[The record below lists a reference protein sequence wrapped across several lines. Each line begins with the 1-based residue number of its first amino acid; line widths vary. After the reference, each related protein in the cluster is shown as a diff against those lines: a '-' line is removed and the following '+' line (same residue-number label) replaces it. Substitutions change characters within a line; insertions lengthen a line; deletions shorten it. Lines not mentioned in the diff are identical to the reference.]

1 MSAASGG
8 TASAGIGG
16 ALQPASET
24 LWTLLRYF
32 AIGRVILAALLLL
45 FVTLDTLSSL
55 IDRLGNRPL
64 FAAAALAYLL
74 LSLGFAATASFWRR
88 AFETQFIGQVI
99 TDLALLTLLMHAAGG
114 PGSGIGVLLVAAVGG
129 AAVLATPLMAAFFA
143 ATATLLILG
152 ESIWRALGDAP
163 TDTASLV
170 PAALVSGACFVTA
183 ALINRLAV
191 RLAAQEALARQ
202 RGADLRSQLAITQ
215 LVISELPQGVV
226 VLDAQGRVRTMNRSA
241 QQILGATGP
250 WPIIEQL
257 ARLHSRLEREA
268 RDGHGVPAG
277 SAGKVVRSAAEP
289 EPDTGTA
296 GEPVAIPATGTAR
309 TDADSVELSLDP
321 GSGNASEG
329 AGGHRVRVRFL
340 RPQTT
345 AQSDTVLVIE
355 DQQEV
360 EERAR
365 QLKLASMGRLSA
377 SIAHEIRNPLA
388 AIRYANGLLAEQVA
402 QPAQQRLA
410 RIIEDN
416 SVRIDRI
423 VEDVLSIARRE
434 RPTLERID
442 VERFLE
448 TLVAEFVTLSG
459 APRARI
465 EVIVET
471 DEALEFDARHLRL
484 VLVNLMTNALR
495 YATNADG
502 ALCLQW
508 RRGPGDRLEFRVA
521 DDGPGLPAEML
532 EHAFEPFFT
541 TEARGTGLGLYLARE
556 FCVANQA
563 ALRYERGAPGERR
576 GGAFVIVPR
585 SAEAK

>member
-1 MSAASGG
+1 M
-8 TASAGIGG
+8 
-16 ALQPASET
+16 QPASDT

-32 AIGRVILAALLLL
+32 AISRVILAALLLL
-45 FVTLDTLSSL
+45 FVTLDNLSSL
-55 IDRLGNRPL
+55 IDRLGDRPMFAAVAL
-64 FAAAALAYLL
+64 AYLALALVFAAAA
-74 LSLGFAATASFWRR
+74 SVWRR
-88 AFETQFIGQVI
+88 GFDAQFIGQIVA
-99 TDLALLTLLMHAAGG
+99 DLSLLTLLMHAAGG
-114 PGSGIGVLLVAAVGG
+114 PGSGIGVLLVAGVGG

-152 ESIWRALGDAP
+152 ESVWRALGSEPMDA
-163 TDTASLV
+163 ANFV
-170 PAALVSGACFVTA
+170 PAALLSGGCFVTA
-183 ALINRLAV
+183 ALINRLAI

-226 VLDAQGRVRTMNRSA
+226 VLDAQGRVRAMNRSA
-241 QQILGATGP
+241 QEILGRTGP
-250 WPIIEQL
+250 WPVIEQL
-257 ARLHSRLEREA
+257 ARAHSA
-268 RDGHGVPAG
+268 R
-277 SAGKVVRSAAEP
+277 K
-289 EPDTGTA
+289 
-296 GEPVAIPATGTAR
+296 EPVTIPATGAAR
-309 TDADSVELSLDP
+309 PDGDAVELSLDP
-321 GSGNASEG
+321 ASGNAIAG

-340 RPQTT
+340 RPQTP

-355 DQQEV
+355 DQQEI

-388 AIRYANGLLAEQVA
+388 AIRYANGLLAEQVTL
-402 QPAQQRLA
+402 PAQQRLA

-442 VERFLE
+442 VARFLE
-448 TLVAEFVTLSG
+448 TLVAEFVALSG
-459 APRARI
+459 AARARI
-465 EVIVET
+465 EVVIDT
-471 DEALEFDARHLRL
+471 DEPLEFDARHLRL

-502 ALCLQW
+502 ALRLQW
-508 RRGPGDRLEFRVA
+508 RRGPGDRLEFKVA

-563 ALRYERGAPGERR
+563 ALRYERAGPGERH

-585 SAEAK
+585 AAEAP

>member
-1 MSAASGG
+1 M
-8 TASAGIGG
+8 
-16 ALQPASET
+16 
-24 LWTLLRYF
+24 
-32 AIGRVILAALLLL
+32 
-45 FVTLDTLSSL
+45 
-55 IDRLGNRPL
+55 
-64 FAAAALAYLL
+64 
-74 LSLGFAATASFWRR
+74 
-88 AFETQFIGQVI
+88 
-99 TDLALLTLLMHAAGG
+99 
-114 PGSGIGVLLVAAVGG
+114 
-129 AAVLATPLMAAFFA
+129 
-143 ATATLLILG
+143 
-152 ESIWRALGDAP
+152 
-163 TDTASLV
+163 
-170 PAALVSGACFVTA
+170 
-183 ALINRLAV
+183 
-191 RLAAQEALARQ
+191 
-202 RGADLRSQLAITQ
+202 
-215 LVISELPQGVV
+215 
-226 VLDAQGRVRTMNRSA
+226 
-241 QQILGATGP
+241 
-250 WPIIEQL
+250 
-257 ARLHSRLEREA
+257 
-268 RDGHGVPAG
+268 
-277 SAGKVVRSAAEP
+277 
-289 EPDTGTA
+289 
-296 GEPVAIPATGTAR
+296 
-309 TDADSVELSLDP
+309 
-321 GSGNASEG
+321 
-329 AGGHRVRVRFL
+329 
-340 RPQTT
+340 
-345 AQSDTVLVIE
+345 IE

-442 VERFLE
+442 VGRFLE

-508 RRGPGDRLEFRVA
+508 RRGAGDRLEFRVA

>member
-1 MSAASGG
+1 VSVASGG
-8 TASAGIGG
+8 TTGAGVGG
-16 ALQPASET
+16 ALLPATDT

-32 AIGRVILAALLLL
+32 AVGRVILAALLLL
-45 FVTLDTLSSL
+45 LVTLDTLSSL
-55 IDRLGNRPL
+55 LDRLGNRPL

-74 LSLGFAATASFWRR
+74 LSLGFAASASFWRR
-88 AFETQFIGQVI
+88 AFETQFAGQVL
-99 TDLALLTLLMHAAGG
+99 TDLVLLTLLMHAAGG

-129 AAVLATPLMAAFFA
+129 AAVLSTPLMAAFFA

-152 ESIWRALGDAP
+152 ESTWRAFGTAP
-163 TDTASLV
+163 MDTASFV

-183 ALINRLAV
+183 ALVNRLAV

-215 LVISELPQGVV
+215 LVIAELPQGVV
-226 VLDAQGRVRTMNRSA
+226 VLDAQGQVRTMNRSA

-250 WPIIEQL
+250 WPVIEQL
-257 ARLHSRLEREA
+257 ARLHSRLERETRNGRA
-268 RDGHGVPAG
+268 ASAG
-277 SAGKVVRSAAEP
+277 SAGALRSAAGP
-289 EPDTGTA
+289 GTAARTADEPDS
-296 GEPVAIPATGTAR
+296 IPATGTAR
-309 TDADSVELSLDP
+309 PDADSVELSLDP
-321 GSGNASEG
+321 ASGNAAAG

-340 RPQTT
+340 RPQST
-345 AQSDTVLVIE
+345 AQSDIVLVIE
-355 DQQEV
+355 DQEEI

-402 QPAQQRLA
+402 MPAQQRLA

-442 VERFLE
+442 VARFLE

-465 EVIVET
+465 EVIVDT
-471 DEALEFDARHLRL
+471 DEVLEFDARHLRL

-502 ALCLQW
+502 ALRLHW
-508 RRGPGDRLEFRVA
+508 RRAQGDRLEFRVA

-532 EHAFEPFFT
+532 EHVFEPFFT

-563 ALRYERGAPGERR
+563 ALRYERSAPGERH
-576 GGAFVIVPR
+576 GSAFVIVPR
-585 SAEAK
+585 SAEAQ